1 MQRALE
7 MLDSGVP
14 VPLLCKVA
22 VCQPSE
28 CIVSVQV
35 GQWSGSAQVL
45 EVLHFERDLPQ
56 VDVQLQALHCV
67 LVGMETTIWAILLN
81 AVAEQWTLASITFGY
96 HF

>member
-35 GQWSGSAQVL
+35 GQWSGSAQVP

-56 VDVQLQALHCV
+56 VDVQPQALHCV
-67 LVGMETTIWAILLN
+67 LVGMETWSIPSVKCYAKVIASMYKAI
-81 AVAEQWTLASITFGY
+81 VAD
-96 HF
+96 